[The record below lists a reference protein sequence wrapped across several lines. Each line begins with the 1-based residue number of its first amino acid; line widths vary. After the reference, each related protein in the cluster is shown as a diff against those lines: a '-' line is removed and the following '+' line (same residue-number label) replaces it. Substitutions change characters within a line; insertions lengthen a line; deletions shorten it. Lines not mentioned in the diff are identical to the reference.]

1 MEYII
6 NEIINDLESE
16 SVNQIFILKEKYNI
30 DIKDVAETSNS
41 IYRKKKE
48 LLEYFNIMKQ
58 NFKVN

>member
-16 SVNQIFILKEKYNI
+16 AVDQIFILKEKYNI

>member
-1 MEYII
+1 MEEVI
-6 NEIINDLESE
+6 NKIMNSLESE
-16 SVNQIFILKEKYNI
+16 AVNQIFLLKEKYNI

-48 LLEYFNIMKQ
+48 LLEYLNIMKQ

>member
-1 MEYII
+1 MEDII
-6 NEIINDLESE
+6 NEIMNDLESE
-16 SVNQIFILKEKYNI
+16 AVNQIFILKEKYNI

>member
-6 NEIINDLESE
+6 NEIMNDLESE
-16 SVNQIFILKEKYNI
+16 AVNQIFVLKEKYNI
-30 DIKDVAETSNS
+30 DIKDVSETSNS

>member
-1 MEYII
+1 MEEVI
-6 NEIINDLESE
+6 NKIMNDLESE
-16 SVNQIFILKEKYNI
+16 AVNQIFILKEKYNI

-41 IYRKKKE
+41 IYKKKKE

>member
-16 SVNQIFILKEKYNI
+16 AVNQIFILKEKYNI

-41 IYRKKKE
+41 IYRKKK
-48 LLEYFNIMKQ
+48 K
-58 NFKVN
+58 

>member
-1 MEYII
+1 MEEVI
-6 NEIINDLESE
+6 NKIMNGLESE
-16 SVNQIFILKEKYNI
+16 AVNQIFVLKEKYNI

>member
-1 MEYII
+1 MEEVI
-6 NEIINDLESE
+6 NKIMNGLESE
-16 SVNQIFILKEKYNI
+16 AVNQIFVLKEKYNI

-48 LLEYFNIMKQ
+48 LLEYLNIMKQ

>member
-16 SVNQIFILKEKYNI
+16 AVNQIFILKEKYNI

-41 IYRKKKE
+41 IYKKKKE

>member
-16 SVNQIFILKEKYNI
+16 AVNQIFILKEKYNI

>member
-1 MEYII
+1 MEDII
-6 NEIINDLESE
+6 NKIMNDLESE
-16 SVNQIFILKEKYNI
+16 AVNQIFVLKEKYNI

>member
-16 SVNQIFILKEKYNI
+16 AVNQIFILKEKYNI

-41 IYRKKKE
+41 IYKKKKE
-48 LLEYFNIMKQ
+48 LLEYFKIMKQ